1 MTTKR
6 LGSLA
11 SILLLALG
19 LAAFA
24 GSAAAGN
31 GNGNGDGS
39 ASGNSANTPPG
50 QEKKDQATSTAGGS
64 AAQNSGTQAG
74 VKPTSATAKG
84 NKPTSCT
91 TGGGTGSSAT
101 CTSSGS
107 NAATAQTA
115 AKKDASKR
123 YGSSTTAAQI
133 ANPRGAPAGT
143 LVYGPATASRTRS
156 GIAGD
161 TTSWMSMP

>member
-31 GNGNGDGS
+31 GNGNGNGS

-91 TGGGTGSSAT
+91 TGGGRGRALPARPAAPMPRPRRPRPRKTLP
-101 CTSSGS
+101 SGT
-107 NAATAQTA
+107 ATARPPLRSRIHGARPRARWSTA
-115 AKKDASKR
+115 
-123 YGSSTTAAQI
+123 
-133 ANPRGAPAGT
+133 
-143 LVYGPATASRTRS
+143 PATASRTRS